1 MSLKEQFDQ
10 IHDLKDPAF
19 GVKQQAVLKA
29 LLAAIDAEL
38 KAAKESTSKWF
49 EGEWFSRTT
58 RSNPDDD
65 HIKAF
70 RCLRLFVRH

>member
-38 KAAKESTSKWF
+38 KAAKESTSK
-49 EGEWFSRTT
+49 
-58 RSNPDDD
+58 
-65 HIKAF
+65 
-70 RCLRLFVRH
+70 